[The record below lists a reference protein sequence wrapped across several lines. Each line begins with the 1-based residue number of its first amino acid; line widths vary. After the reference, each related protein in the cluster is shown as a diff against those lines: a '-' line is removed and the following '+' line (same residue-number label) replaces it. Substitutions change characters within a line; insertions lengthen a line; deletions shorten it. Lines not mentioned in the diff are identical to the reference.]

1 MCIYRF
7 LTKIVILTAF
17 FIILTIS
24 AFAGEDSQYSKI
36 MGQVVEAS
44 RVNLVKDSSSGEQAV
59 KVEIISGPFQGQVFQ
74 IRNNL
79 LSTPWPHIVL
89 TKGDKVV
96 LTLEEQEGKIINV
109 FLSDFGRS
117 NALYFLLGAFIV
129 LLIAIGGTKGMKAVL
144 ALFLTVFFLFAFLL
158 PLILNGYNPI
168 KITLLVLTI
177 VIIITMP
184 IIGGLNKKSL
194 AATLGTI
201 GGVIIAGSLAY
212 ISGEIFQLSGF
223 IEEEAQQLLFIP
235 NLANLDLKGLLF
247 SGMIIGAIGATMD
260 VGMSIASSIEE
271 VWKANP
277 RITSFRLFWAGLNV
291 GRDIMG
297 TMANTLILA
306 YVGSSLPILL
316 LFMAE
321 RTSSIVIINSE
332 LVSTEVVRA
341 ISGTIGLL
349 FTVPITSVFAA
360 FLAETKS

>member
-1 MCIYRF
+1 MAIHCLLKKVLIITVFLLF
-7 LTKIVILTAF
+7 LTTNVFGA
-17 FIILTIS
+17 
-24 AFAGEDSQYSKI
+24 ENSQYSKT
-36 MGQVVEAS
+36 MGQVVEANK
-44 RVNLVKDSSSGEQAV
+44 VHYVTNSSSGEQSV
-59 KVEIISGPFQGQVFQ
+59 KVKIISGPFQGQVFQ
-74 IRNNL
+74 MKNNL
-79 LSTPWPHIVL
+79 LSIPWPHIVL

-96 LTLEEQEGKIINV
+96 LTLEEQEGKLINV

-117 NALYFLLGAFIV
+117 DALYFLLGAFIV
-129 LLIAIGGTKGMKAVL
+129 FLIAIGGTKGMKAIL
-144 ALFLTVFFLFAFLL
+144 ALFLTVFFLFFILL

-168 KITLLVLTI
+168 KITLFVLTL

-184 IIGGLNKKSL
+184 MIGGLNKKSL

-201 GGVIIAGSLAY
+201 GGVAIAGSLAY

-223 IEEEAQQLLFIP
+223 IDEEAQQLLFIP
-235 NLANLDLKGLLF
+235 NLADLDLKGLLF

-271 VWKANP
+271 VWKTNP
-277 RITSFRLFWAGLNV
+277 RVSSIRLFGAGLNV
-291 GRDIMG
+291 GRDIIG

-316 LFMAE
+316 LFIAE
-321 RTSSIVIINSE
+321 RTSSIVILNSE

-349 FTVPITSVFAA
+349 FTVPITSFFAA
-360 FLAETKS
+360 SLQKHG